1 MAGYRTHEGQHSD
14 RAPIRRTLDQKKVML
29 RQLKEQMAE
38 LKPWCAVTVRESLA
52 KRIAEL
58 EKEVGPTKRP

>member
-14 RAPIRRTLDQKKVML
+14 RAPIRRTAEQKKVLL

-38 LKPWCAVTVRESLA
+38 LKPWVAANVRESLA

-58 EKEVGPTKRP
+58 EKEVGRG

>member
-14 RAPIRRTLDQKKVML
+14 RSPIRRTLEQKKVML
-29 RQLKEQMAE
+29 RQLKDQMAQ
-38 LKPWCAVTVRESLA
+38 LKPWVAATVRESLA

-58 EKEVGPTKRP
+58 EKEVGAAVKR